1 MSRNERQTRAE
12 LIDPNLRLAGWEVLK
27 TKNLIE
33 KNKACIEIE
42 VKGMPKDLSNKS
54 GTGFVD
60 YVLFGDDCK
69 PLAIIEAKKTLVSEE
84 AGTNQAR
91 SYADCLEKKYGVRPV
106 IYVTNGYSIK
116 IIDGIYPTRKVSG
129 FHKKEELEHIIQK
142 RNMKLIDKNPNFN
155 ICGRYYQIDAIKE
168 VLEHFDKKH
177 SRSLIV
183 LATGTGKTRISCGIS
198 DIFIRNNMAKRI
210 LFLADRKN
218 LVVQAKED
226 TFEKFLPSVPMSVII
241 NGSRQNAEDARI
253 VFSTYQSMLSIIKD
267 TSKSPF
273 GIGHFDLIIVD
284 EAHRSLFNKYAEIFN
299 YFDALMIGLTAT
311 PREDIHKS
319 TYKVFNLDTDKPNY
333 EYELKRAVNDGF
345 LVYFKSLD
353 RTSNLL
359 KNGLSYESLSEE
371 DKEKYEETFTDEDGT
386 LPLSIEGET
395 FRSVVTNK
403 DTIRKVLDCLMKEG
417 LRVNNGDV
425 LGKTIIFARDHN
437 HAELIL
443 ETFRE
448 LYPEY
453 QYSKDPNSPN
463 KDDFCVIIDNRITYN
478 EDLQREFKSKQNIRI
493 VISVDMMDTG
503 VDIPEVVNLVFF
515 KKVLSKIK
523 FWQMIGRGTRKCENI
538 NVISPS
544 SDWFEGNSKDSSRK
558 LYKDKQGFL
567 IFDCCNVFPFFKLN
581 PEGELERSNDSLSLN
596 QKIFKAKIVLLKAMQ
611 KNYNSLNQEDK
622 IRYKELKTNLHEDVS
637 KLNKNSINVKNNLK
651 YVEKFSVLSS
661 WDDISKSDYIELME
675 HIVPIFELPY
685 FDDVGA
691 RLFDLLSYK
700 FSSTKLNQEDN
711 FLTVSKTIY
720 ILGDFLLK
728 NKMHIDAVSKCI
740 KTLTYI
746 NNNDFLHNTTVSK
759 MEEIRIELRELMR
772 YIEKEITDP
781 IITDFDDSINAT
793 IEYDDNISIKE
804 DTKTIDISIF
814 KSLKEKI
821 IDYIKSN
828 SNDRLIYS
836 ISHLIKPDNDM
847 VEGFKE
853 TILNTTKSSEHWED
867 LFSTQEEV
875 VIFVRQNSTVN
886 EKSLNNFIEKQKA
899 KKFNNE
905 QIEYI
910 KELFVFIFKNGQF
923 SRSDLLEDGLDY
935 FRDIFDSIE
944 INSLLEDIEE
954 II

>member
-1 MSRNERQTRAE
+1 
-12 LIDPNLRLAGWEVLK
+12 
-27 TKNLIE
+27 
-33 KNKACIEIE
+33 
-42 VKGMPKDLSNKS
+42 
-54 GTGFVD
+54 
-60 YVLFGDDCK
+60 
-69 PLAIIEAKKTLVSEE
+69 
-84 AGTNQAR
+84 
-91 SYADCLEKKYGVRPV
+91 
-106 IYVTNGYSIK
+106 
-116 IIDGIYPTRKVSG
+116 
-129 FHKKEELEHIIQK
+129 
-142 RNMKLIDKNPNFN
+142 
-155 ICGRYYQIDAIKE
+155 
-168 VLEHFDKKH
+168 
-177 SRSLIV
+177 
-183 LATGTGKTRISCGIS
+183 
-198 DIFIRNNMAKRI
+198 
-210 LFLADRKN
+210 
-218 LVVQAKED
+218 
-226 TFEKFLPSVPMSVII
+226 
-241 NGSRQNAEDARI
+241 
-253 VFSTYQSMLSIIKD
+253 
-267 TSKSPF
+267 
-273 GIGHFDLIIVD
+273 
-284 EAHRSLFNKYAEIFN
+284 
-299 YFDALMIGLTAT
+299 
-311 PREDIHKS
+311 
-319 TYKVFNLDTDKPNY
+319 
-333 EYELKRAVNDGF
+333 
-345 LVYFKSLD
+345 
-353 RTSNLL
+353 
-359 KNGLSYESLSEE
+359 
-371 DKEKYEETFTDEDGT
+371 
-386 LPLSIEGET
+386 
-395 FRSVVTNK
+395 
-403 DTIRKVLDCLMKEG
+403 
-417 LRVNNGDV
+417 
-425 LGKTIIFARDHN
+425 
-437 HAELIL
+437 
-443 ETFRE
+443 
-448 LYPEY
+448 
-453 QYSKDPNSPN
+453 
-463 KDDFCVIIDNRITYN
+463 
-478 EDLQREFKSKQNIRI
+478 
-493 VISVDMMDTG
+493 
-503 VDIPEVVNLVFF
+503 
-515 KKVLSKIK
+515 
-523 FWQMIGRGTRKCENI
+523 
-538 NVISPS
+538 
-544 SDWFEGNSKDSSRK
+544 
-558 LYKDKQGFL
+558 
-567 IFDCCNVFPFFKLN
+567 
-581 PEGELERSNDSLSLN
+581 
-596 QKIFKAKIVLLKAMQ
+596 MQ

-622 IRYKELKTNLHEDVS
+622 IRYKELKINLHEDVS

-746 NNNDFLHNTTVSK
+746 NNNDFLHDTTVSK

-804 DTKTIDISIF
+804 DTKTIDISNF

-853 TILNTTKSSEHWED
+853 TILNTTKSNEHWED

-875 VIFVRQNSTVN
+875 IIFVRQNSTIN